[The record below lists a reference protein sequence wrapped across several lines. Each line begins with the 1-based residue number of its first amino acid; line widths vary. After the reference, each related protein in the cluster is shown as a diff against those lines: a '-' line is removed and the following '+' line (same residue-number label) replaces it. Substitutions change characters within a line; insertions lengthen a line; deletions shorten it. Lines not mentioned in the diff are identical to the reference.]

1 MVNGKVTATADEIVI
16 SMLALA
22 LSEQR
27 AKETAK
33 AGILDSRT
41 CGVLPVDERFAEA
54 ALDCM
59 KPIMADVVNQLAT
72 YREAVFALV
81 QRTNG
86 QTTIMEVEKPGP
98 TAGIKYK
105 RDEWGLEIRT
115 TEGEENAEA

>member
-1 MVNGKVTATADEIVI
+1 MVNGKVTATADEIVL
-16 SMLALA
+16 SMLAA
-22 LSEQR
+22 KLSQQR
-27 AKETAK
+27 VHEMGK
-33 AGILDSRT
+33 AGMFDDRVCDI
-41 CGVLPVDERFAEA
+41 LPVDERYAEA

-98 TAGIKYK
+98 TANIIYK
-105 RDEWGLEIRT
+105 RDNWGLEIRT
-115 TEGEENAEA
+115 TEGEDDA